1 MLPSSGSAVH
11 LPKLHYTTVHAALK
25 DITLSE
31 TDVSAA
37 ALLFVWFSAVKYKR
51 SEYNKLFLLSQVEE
65 DFWKRSWVGRW
76 SVTFF
81 NLCVHIE
88 RVHLSCRT
96 RIASNELHLLPN
108 PEPQLKT

>member
-1 MLPSSGSAVH
+1 MSLHSARRRLQLTSRSSPRSISGVLPSSGSAVR

-51 SEYNKLFLLSQVEE
+51 SEYDKLFLLSQVEE
-65 DFWKRSWVGRW
+65 DFLEEELGRSVER
-76 SVTFF
+76 
-81 NLCVHIE
+81 HI
-88 RVHLSCRT
+88 L
-96 RIASNELHLLPN
+96 
-108 PEPQLKT
+108 

>member
-25 DITLSE
+25 DITFSE
-31 TDVSAA
+31 TDISAA
-37 ALLFVWFSAVKYKR
+37 PLLFVWFSAILYKR
-51 SEYNKLFLLSQVEE
+51 TEYEKLFLLFKVEE
-65 DFWKRSWVGRW
+65 DFWEEEFSRW
-76 SVTFF
+76 SVTVF
-81 NLCVHIE
+81 NLFVHIE

-96 RIASNELHLLPN
+96 LIASNELHLLPN